1 MSAILEIKDLCGGYE
16 EGANVLHG
24 INLSVEANEAVG
36 ILGLNGSGKSTLGRA
51 IMNLL
56 PHRSGEIWFKGQ
68 NVTSLDTSRLAQMG
82 IAFMQQG
89 GTVFQNLSEWENLQL
104 AFGSHP
110 DKTYMA
116 QLAEIVPLLAEP
128 KQKLARTMAD
138 RLSGG
143 ERHKL
148 ALAMALA
155 NRPQLLILDEPS
167 AGLSPIA
174 VEEMYDM
181 LKKIKQAL
189 NITLVI
195 IEQNIYWAVSF
206 CERCEMIVS
215 GRNQYVFADK
225 ENSIESIN
233 NLLFYNKV

>member
-174 VEEMYDM
+174 VEEMYNALSQVRQQFGTTM
-181 LKKIKQAL
+181 L
-189 NITLVI
+189 I
-195 IEQNIYWAVSF
+195 IEQNVAKGAGF
-206 CERCEMIVS
+206 CDRCVMMELGVM
-215 GRNQYVFADK
+215 NHEFMK
-225 ENSIESIN
+225 EEISVKEIEKVM
-233 NLLFYNKV
+233 FNK

>member
-1 MSAILEIKDLCGGYE
+1 MSTILEIKDLCGGYE

-51 IMNLL
+51 VMNLL
-56 PHRSGEIWFKGQ
+56 PRRSGEIWFKGK

-89 GTVFQNLSEWENLQL
+89 GVVFPNLSVWENIQM
-104 AFGSHP
+104 AFGRHS

-174 VEEMYDM
+174 VEEMYNALSQVRQQFGTTM
-181 LKKIKQAL
+181 L
-189 NITLVI
+189 I
-195 IEQNIYWAVSF
+195 IEQNVAKGVGF
-206 CERCEMIVS
+206 CDSCVMMGLGVMNHEFM
-215 GRNQYVFADK
+215 K
-225 ENSIESIN
+225 EDISVKEIEKVM
-233 NLLFYNKV
+233 FNK

>member
-1 MSAILEIKDLCGGYE
+1 MSTILEIKDLCGGYE

-51 IMNLL
+51 VMNLL

-82 IAFMQQG
+82 MAFMQQG

-167 AGLSPIA
+167 AGLSPRA
-174 VEEMYDM
+174 VEEMYNALSQVRQQFGTTM
-181 LKKIKQAL
+181 L
-189 NITLVI
+189 I
-195 IEQNIYWAVSF
+195 IEQNVAKGVGF
-206 CERCEMIVS
+206 CDRCVMMELGVM
-215 GRNQYVFADK
+215 NHEFMK
-225 ENSIESIN
+225 EDISVKEIEKVM
-233 NLLFYNKV
+233 FNK

>member
-1 MSAILEIKDLCGGYE
+1 MSTILEIKDLCGGYE

-51 IMNLL
+51 VMNLL

-82 IAFMQQG
+82 MAFMQQG

-155 NRPQLLILDEPS
+155 KRPQLLILDEPS

-174 VEEMYDM
+174 VEEMYNALSQVRQQFGTTM
-181 LKKIKQAL
+181 L
-189 NITLVI
+189 I
-195 IEQNIYWAVSF
+195 IEQNVAKGVGF
-206 CERCEMIVS
+206 CDRCVMMGLGVI
-215 GRNQYVFADK
+215 
-225 ENSIESIN
+225 ENEWLKSDNSVVQIK
-233 NLLFYNKV
+233 NLMFNK

>member
-1 MSAILEIKDLCGGYE
+1 MSTILEIKDLCGGYE

-82 IAFMQQG
+82 MAFMQQG

-174 VEEMYDM
+174 VEEMYNALSQVRQQFGTTM
-181 LKKIKQAL
+181 L
-189 NITLVI
+189 I
-195 IEQNIYWAVSF
+195 IEQNVAKGVGF
-206 CERCEMIVS
+206 CDRCVMMELGAITH
-215 GRNQYVFADK
+215 VFKSKSDI
-225 ENSIESIN
+225 EEIESIM
-233 NLLFYNKV
+233 FK